1 VSKPLIISI
10 DAMGG
15 DHGLSVIIPG
25 VAKAA
30 ADLVARG
37 GRVLLHGDAPGI
49 EAELAK
55 YPAARAISEV
65 RHSASV
71 ISMEEKPAVAM
82 RRGKGSSMWN
92 AVEAVKSGEAGAA
105 VSAGNTGALMA
116 ISKLQLRMSADIE
129 RPPIVA
135 NWPGLNSVCT
145 VLDLGANVEC
155 DAERLVDFAI
165 LGEAYHR
172 AIHGVEKPTVG
183 LLNVGSE
190 DEKGHDEVREAHRI
204 LKEGGLGLDYRGFVE
219 GDDLSKGTVDVVIT
233 DGFSGNIALKT
244 AEGTAK
250 FISAEIRS
258 AFSSNLLSKIGAV
271 IAISALKRLKTRLD
285 PNTVNGGAL
294 LGLNG
299 VVVKSHGGATD
310 IGFANAIRV
319 AADLAQSDFAAE
331 IQANMQKLNALLAH
345 SS

>member
-1 VSKPLIISI
+1 
-10 DAMGG
+10 
-15 DHGLSVIIPG
+15 
-25 VAKAA
+25 VAKAVPE
-30 ADLVARG
+30 LKARNA
-37 GRVLLHGDAPGI
+37 RVLLHGDGAGI
-49 EAELAK
+49 EQALARC
-55 YPAARAISEV
+55 PDLRAIAEV
-65 RHSASV
+65 RHSGSV

-92 AVEAVKSGEAGAA
+92 AVEAVKTGQAQAA

-116 ISKLQLRMSADIE
+116 ISKLQLRMCADIE

-135 NWPGLNSVCT
+135 NWPGLKGVCT

-172 AIHGVEKPTVG
+172 AVHGVERPTIG

-204 LKEGGLGLDYRGFVE
+204 LREGGLGLDYHGFVE

-250 FISAEIRS
+250 FISSEIRL
-258 AFSSNLLSKIGAV
+258 AFNSSLLSKLGAAV
-271 IAISALKRLKTRLD
+271 AMSALKRLKTRLD

-310 IGFANAIRV
+310 VGFANAVRV
-319 AADLAQSDFAAE
+319 AADLARSDFATE
-331 IQANMQKLNALLAH
+331 IQANMQKLSALLAH
-345 SS
+345 SSKSAGASS